1 MYTRI
6 LTPLDGSDVSE
17 QVLPYARELA
27 SRLSLPTALLM
38 AIEQE
43 HPSIGLYL
51 NPELHSHETDTHRA
65 GHAQQYLDS
74 VASRMSGAG
83 VTTSTVVPRG
93 EPAATIVEE
102 AGKDPNTLIAMA
114 SHGRSGLAR
123 WWMGSVADKVLHTA
137 DNPLLIIRSQS
148 QPAGSR
154 VNSPERLI
162 VPVDGSE
169 VAEEVLPHVAY
180 LASALQIPVDLVQVT
195 ISETEYYQA
204 MSMGLRVLP
213 PTLPS
218 FQTFSDRVEGEAR
231 AYVADVRAR
240 LTQLGVSD
248 VEERL
253 VQGSPAESICDL
265 VTAHPNSLVAMTTH
279 GRSGVGRMILGSVAE
294 RVVRQSGG
302 PVLLV
307 RASQEAAAPLA
318 GSPSIA

>member
-43 HPSIGLYL
+43 HPSHRTLSESRTTFPRNRYTSGRARPAILGLGCRPNERSRSNHKHGGASRGTRRHYRGRGRQRSQH
-51 NPELHSHETDTHRA
+51 PHSH
-65 GHAQQYLDS
+65 
-74 VASRMSGAG
+74 
-83 VTTSTVVPRG
+83 G
-93 EPAATIVEE
+93 EPWPFRTCPLVDGQRGRQSATH
-102 AGKDPNTLIAMA
+102 
-114 SHGRSGLAR
+114 SR
-123 WWMGSVADKVLHTA
+123 
-137 DNPLLIIRSQS
+137 
-148 QPAGSR
+148 QPALDHPVSITTR
-154 VNSPERLI
+154 RVPVNSPERLI

-180 LASALQIPVDLVQVT
+180 LASALQIPVELVQVT

-240 LTQLGVSD
+240 LTQQGVSD